1 MEKDNLPLI
10 VQDLKSK
17 RDALSLAHE
26 QLKKTAMTDTKGLIK
41 YSDINRKTRIY
52 KTAKSFFRILKI
64 SSADTKLY
72 FK

>member
-1 MEKDNLPLI
+1 MYILLI
-10 VQDLKSK
+10 FNDQECKQLNCI
-17 RDALSLAHE
+17 SLYDSVSSV
-26 QLKKTAMTDTKGLIK
+26 MTDTKGLIK